1 MEMHVVIIGGGIA
14 GPAVGIALRKAGH
27 ETTVFEAYPT
37 LAAEVGYF
45 LTVAGNGLDAL
56 SVLGAD
62 VEVRAAAFPTPQM
75 VFRNGAG
82 KVLGRLDNGGAAADG
97 TPSQTIKRAD
107 LYRALHD
114 EAERAGVRFAYGH
127 RLASIETGAGGA
139 PVTAQFTDGSEA
151 TGDLLVGADGLH
163 SVTRT
168 WLDPAAPR
176 PRYVPI
182 LNTGGYAR
190 GVPVDAEPGVFTMVF
205 GRRAFFGY
213 TVHPSGEVWWFANPP
228 HLEEPTA
235 AKLAALNDG
244 DRWRH
249 LLLDLFADDATPA
262 AELIK
267 RTRHELTGWATYDM
281 PRVETWHRGRVV
293 LTGDAAHATSPSSGQ
308 GASMAIEDAVVLGKC
323 LRDIPDVDRAL
334 DAYVG
339 IRRAR
344 VERVVAAGARGSS
357 MKVAGPVG
365 RVVRDLTMP
374 IVLKQVARHVRQE
387 WMYGYHIDWD
397 EPIRAA
403 V

>member
-1 MEMHVVIIGGGIA
+1 MVRVRT
-14 GPAVGIALRKAGH
+14 PARIHRDRRRWGSGDR
-27 ETTVFEAYPT
+27 
-37 LAAEVGYF
+37 
-45 LTVAGNGLDAL
+45 
-56 SVLGAD
+56 
-62 VEVRAAAFPTPQM
+62 
-75 VFRNGAG
+75 
-82 KVLGRLDNGGAAADG
+82 
-97 TPSQTIKRAD
+97 PS
-107 LYRALHD
+107 
-114 EAERAGVRFAYGH
+114 
-127 RLASIETGAGGA
+127 
-139 PVTAQFTDGSEA
+139 TDGNEA

-213 TVHPSGEVWWFANPP
+213 TVHPSGERVWFANPP

-235 AKLAALNDG
+235 AQLAALNDG
-244 DRWRH
+244 DRWRQ
-249 LLLDLFADDATPA
+249 LLLDLFAHDATPA

-267 RTRHELTGWATYDM
+267 HTRHELTGWATYDL

-308 GASMAIEDAVVLGKC
+308 GASMAIEDVVLGAC

-339 IRRAR
+339 LRRAR
-344 VERVVAAGARGSS
+344 VERVVAA
-357 MKVAGPVG
+357 
-365 RVVRDLTMP
+365 
-374 IVLKQVARHVRQE
+374 E
-387 WMYGYHIDWD
+387 
-397 EPIRAA
+397 RAA
-403 V
+403 ARCRVRARSVGWSVT

>member
-1 MEMHVVIIGGGIA
+1 MQALIIGGGIA
-14 GPAVGIALRKAGH
+14 GPAAGIALRKAGH
-27 ETTVFEAYPT
+27 EATVFEAYPT
-37 LAAEVGYF
+37 LTAEVGYF
-45 LTVAGNGLDAL
+45 LTLAGNGLDAL

-62 VEVRAAAFPTPQM
+62 AAVRAAAFATPQM

-82 KVLGRLDNGGAAADG
+82 KVLGRLGNGGAAADG

-107 LYRALHD
+107 LYRALHA
-114 EAERAGVRFAYGH
+114 EAERAGVQFAYGR
-127 RLASIETGAGGA
+127 RLADIETPGDGAEVIA
-139 PVTAQFTDGSEA
+139 RFTDGSTA
-151 TGDLLVGADGLH
+151 RGDLLVGADGLH

-213 TVHPSGEVWWFANPP
+213 AVAPGGEVWWFANPP
-228 HLEEPTA
+228 HLEEPSA
-235 AKLAALNDG
+235 DQLAALNDG
-244 DRWRH
+244 DRWRS
-249 LLLDLFADDATPA
+249 LLLDLFADDSGPA
-262 AELIK
+262 VDLI
-267 RTRHELTGWATYDM
+267 RNTTHELTGWATYDL
-281 PRVETWHRGRVV
+281 PRVNTWHRGRVV

-339 IRRAR
+339 FRRAR

-365 RVVRDLTMP
+365 RAVRDLTMP
-374 IVLKQVARHVRQE
+374 IVLKQIARHVRQK

-397 EPIRAA
+397 EPIHSAA
-403 V
+403 

>member
-1 MEMHVVIIGGGIA
+1 VHALIIGGGIA

-27 ETTVFEAYPT
+27 EATVFEGYPS
-37 LAAEVGYF
+37 LATDVGYF
-45 LTVAGNGLDAL
+45 LTLAGNGLDAL

-62 VEVRAAAFPTPQM
+62 GAVREAAFPTPHM

-82 KVLGRLDNGGAAADG
+82 KVLGRLANGGASADG

-107 LYRALHD
+107 LYRALHA
-114 EAERAGVRFAYGH
+114 EADRAGVQFAYGR
-127 RLASIETGAGGA
+127 RLAGIDADDSRST
-139 PVTAQFTDGSEA
+139 VTARFTDGTEA

-182 LNTGGYAR
+182 LNTGGYVR
-190 GVPVDAEPGVFTMVF
+190 GVPVDADPGVFTMVF

-213 TVHPSGEVWWFANPP
+213 TVAPGGEVWWFANPP
-228 HLEEPTA
+228 YLAEPTPA
-235 AKLAALNDG
+235 QLAALNDG
-244 DRWRH
+244 DRWRR
-249 LLLDLFADDATPA
+249 LLLDLFADDAPPA
-262 AELIK
+262 VDLIAD
-267 RTRHELTGWATYDM
+267 TRHELTGWATYDL
-281 PRVETWHRGRVV
+281 PRVDTWHRGRVALV
-293 LTGDAAHATSPSSGQ
+293 GDAAHATSPSSGQ

-323 LRDIPDVDRAL
+323 LRDIPDVERAL
-334 DAYVG
+334 DTYVG
-339 IRRAR
+339 LRRAR

-387 WMYGYHIDWD
+387 WMYAYHIDWD
-397 EPIRAA
+397 EPIPAA
-403 V
+403 A